1 MVFEYLM
8 QAAFTVLSPMNL
20 LVLMLAV
27 GSGLIMG
34 MLPGPQ
40 RYHGHSVAYW
50 AYV

>member
-8 QAAFTVLSPMNL
+8 QAVFTVLSPMNL

-34 MLPGPQ
+34 MLPGLSATMAIALLT
-40 RYHGHSVAYW
+40 GLT
-50 AYV
+50 